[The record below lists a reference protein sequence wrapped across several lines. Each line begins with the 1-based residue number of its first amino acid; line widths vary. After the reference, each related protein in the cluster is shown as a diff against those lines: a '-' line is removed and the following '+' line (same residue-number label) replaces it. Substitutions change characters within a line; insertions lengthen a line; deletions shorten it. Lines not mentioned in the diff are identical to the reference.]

1 MATKKQ
7 FVFNVGMN
15 WASMAVSMV
24 VPFFLAPFVIRSLG
38 TTAYGIW
45 ILAVSTVSYLN
56 ILDMG
61 MRSAIIRFVSKAAA
75 QEKPEDAT
83 SAIAAA
89 LWVRIL
95 ISAGVAVLSVV
106 LAVMFPHLFKIPPD
120 LQRAAQITVLMCALG
135 VAFSLISG
143 VFGAVL
149 AAIHRFDVLSSI
161 SAVQTLAR
169 AGGVVLILS
178 TGHGLVGLAYWEV
191 TVQLLGGL
199 ATCGIALKIFP
210 PCRFPTIRPDIPVLK
225 KIWSYSLTTFIFI
238 IAVQVV
244 TNTDNLV
251 VGAFVSVKMVAFYAI
266 GGSLME
272 YSWKVVSAV
281 STTFT
286 PMASNL
292 EAKGKTAE
300 LQRFLLRGTQATLG
314 LAIPISVALALRGKT
329 FIGLWMGPQYSEIA
343 GTVLQILMI
352 SQFFGVANGTAG
364 SIMMAIDKH
373 KPVAKSAVIEAAFN
387 LGLTLIMVKT
397 VGLYGVAWGTSIAM
411 ASVHLYF
418 WPRYVRKVLGVPI
431 RTYVWDGWLKITVC
445 ALPYAA
451 VLAITDRYW
460 HASNLISFFAQIL
473 AVLPVFVICAAIV
486 FRSDVRTLFSK
497 WQASRLVQA

>member
-1 MATKKQ
+1 MASKKQ

-45 ILAVSTVSYLN
+45 ILATSTVSYLS
-56 ILDMG
+56 ILDLG
-61 MRSAIIRFVSKAAA
+61 LRSAIIRFVSKAVA
-75 QEKPEDAT
+75 QEKPEDARH
-83 SAIAAA
+83 AIAAA

-95 ISAGVAVLSVV
+95 ISTGVAILSVI
-106 LAVMFPHLFKIPPD
+106 LAAAFPHLFKIPPD

-135 VAFSLISG
+135 VAFSLVSG

-149 AAIHRFDVLSSI
+149 AATHRFDILSSI
-161 SAVQTLAR
+161 SATQTLAR

-178 TGHGLVGLAYWEV
+178 TGHGLISLAYWEV
-191 TVQLLGGL
+191 TVGLLGGL
-199 ATCGIALKIFP
+199 ATFGMAWKTFPLCRIGI
-210 PCRFPTIRPDIPVLK
+210 RRPEMPVLK
-225 KIWSYSLTTFIFI
+225 RMWSYSLTTFIFI
-238 IAVQVV
+238 IAVQIV

-251 VGAFVSVKMVAFYAI
+251 VGALIGVKMVAFYAI
-266 GGSLME
+266 GGSLMD
-272 YSWKVVSAV
+272 YSWRVVSAV

-300 LQRFLLRGTQATLG
+300 LQSFLLRGTQATLG
-314 LAIPISVALALRGKT
+314 LAMPISVALALRGKT

-364 SIMMAIDKH
+364 SIMMAIEKH
-373 KPVAKSAVIEAAFN
+373 KPVAKFAVIEAAFN
-387 LGLTLIMVKT
+387 LCLSLVMAKT
-397 VGLYGVAWGTSIAM
+397 IGLYGVAWGTSIAM

-418 WPRYVRKVLGVPI
+418 WPKYVRKVLGVPI
-431 RTYVWDGWLKITVC
+431 RTYVWDGWLKITAC
-445 ALPYAA
+445 SLPYAA
-451 VLAITDRYW
+451 LLAITDRYW
-460 HASNLISFFAQIL
+460 HAGNLISFFAQIL
-473 AVLPVFVICAAIV
+473 AVLPVFVICVAIV
-486 FRSDVRTLFSK
+486 FRSEVRTLFSK